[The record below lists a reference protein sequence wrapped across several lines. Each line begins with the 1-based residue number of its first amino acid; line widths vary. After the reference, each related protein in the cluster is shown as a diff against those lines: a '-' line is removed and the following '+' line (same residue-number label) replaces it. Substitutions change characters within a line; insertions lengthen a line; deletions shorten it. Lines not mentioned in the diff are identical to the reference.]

1 MAAPVEPPVVYHHGS
16 HTKLLRP
23 LSPHVDRPAG
33 VNAIVVPTA
42 RPHSYLTEVV
52 DVAARLNSQL
62 VLLCSRWADAGRAVE
77 VARRHDVR
85 AVAVDINPFV
95 TRLPQ
100 FQTTG
105 MLKGTRF
112 EQKTDLS
119 LKRNVG
125 LAVAHMVG
133 WGHVLFLDDDIKVD
147 SVADVRDAAALADS
161 FAAVGLTNVGFPDN
175 SVVCHA
181 YRLVGGIQGQFV
193 GAGAMVVPGRRCTS
207 FFPTIY
213 NEDWFF
219 LLNDEGRLSPVTA
232 TGKVD
237 QKFYEPFRDPE
248 RARGEEF
255 GDCLAEGVFA
265 LLDDGKRVRDAV
277 SEQYWRQYL
286 GVRQQFIRDILDK
299 VPCAGLA
306 KAEEQRIE
314 AALKGARGRLAHIT
328 PQLCVQYLDALYGDR
343 KRWQQFLKRLPRKQS
358 AADALRY
365 LGLTPHTS

>member
-1 MAAPVEPPVVYHHGS
+1 MATPVEPPVVYHHGS

-42 RPHSYLTEVV
+42 RPHSYLAEVV
-52 DVAARLNSQL
+52 DLAARLNCQL
-62 VLLCSRWADAGRAVE
+62 VLLCSQWADAGRAIE

-85 AVAVDINPFV
+85 AVAVDIDPLV

-105 MLKGTRF
+105 LLKGTRF
-112 EQKTDLS
+112 EQKTDTS
-119 LKRNVG
+119 LKRNAGV
-125 LAVAHMVG
+125 AVSRMVG

-147 SVADVRDAAALADS
+147 SADDVRDAAALADS

-193 GAGAMVVPGRRCTS
+193 GGGAMVVPGRRCTS

-248 RARGEEF
+248 RARSEEF

-265 LLDDGKRVRDAV
+265 LLDDGRPVRDAV
-277 SEQYWRQYL
+277 SERYWRHYL
-286 GVRQQFIRDILDK
+286 GIRQQFIGDVLDK
-299 VPCAGLA
+299 VPYAGLG

-328 PQLCVQYLDALYGDR
+328 PQLCVEYLNALHGDR

-365 LGLTPHTS
+365 LGLRPHTS